1 MVTVSF
7 LKEIVFFHS
16 FNKTDCAAVIRN
28 STQESFKKGEIIF
41 REGEY
46 GDALFIILSG
56 EVAIEKE
63 PLIKET
69 GLLSTLHLTKG
80 DFFGEL
86 AIFDGGPRTS
96 TARAIEDT
104 QVISLTQTMLFRL
117 FRKKPALAS
126 RFFKN
131 MLQIIASRVR
141 STNKELMAF
150 YEIGR
155 LLSTAYT
162 QNSLFE
168 NVLKIVIAASGASRG
183 LILMKN
189 PVTRNLEIIT
199 MQGIIREKRQETD
212 IINSVLVT
220 KVLSEGKPLLIEKGG
235 KTNKTA
241 TCISLAKEKA
251 LLAVPFGTNEEK
263 TGVVILTDTQRRKDS
278 KANFNDN
285 DIVLVQAVMRQIETT
300 LKNIRFQIEAEG
312 RQKLQRHY
320 FSF

>member
-28 STQESFKKGEIIF
+28 STQENFKKGEIIF

-56 EVAIEKE
+56 EVVIEKE

-69 GLLSTLHLTKG
+69 GLLSTLHLTRG

-155 LLSTAYT
+155 LLSTTHT

-168 NVLKIVIAASGASRG
+168 NVLKILIAASGAERG

-189 PVTRNLEIIT
+189 PVTRNLEIVGI
-199 MQGIIREKRQETD
+199 QGENTEKTHEED
-212 IINSVLVT
+212 IINSALVA
-220 KVLSEGKPLLIEKGG
+220 KVLSEGNPLITEKGV
-235 KTNKTA
+235 KTDKEITDI
-241 TCISLAKEKA
+241 TFAKEEA
-251 LLAVPFGTNEEK
+251 ILAVPFGAAEEK
-263 TGVVILTDTQRRKDS
+263 RGVVILTSLSRLKDS
-278 KANFNDN
+278 KPNFTDN
-285 DIVLVQAVMRQIETT
+285 DAVLVQAVMHQIETA
-300 LKNIRFQIEAEG
+300 LENIRFQIEAEG

-320 FSF
+320 FNF